1 MACEQTGDHSLP
13 YSTKDPSSDVV
24 VAGWPVRFLDFLA
37 GNMSHLRVIL
47 LCSAKHLDS
56 SGELPTSV
64 AGNLSCVPPGVFN
77 QRGHAKPV
85 NLLVNRVRL
94 LALLIAH
101 S

>member
-1 MACEQTGDHSLP
+1 MACKQTGDHSLP
-13 YSTKDPSSDVV
+13 YSTKDLSSDVI
-24 VAGWPVRFLDFLA
+24 VAGWPVHFLDFLTR
-37 GNMSHLRVIL
+37 NISHLHVIL

-77 QRGHAKPV
+77 QRGHTKPV
-85 NLLVNRVRL
+85 NLLVNRVWL
-94 LALLIAH
+94 LALLITH